1 MSVISHSRDAAPA
14 RARRKIVLIVAVLL
28 VLAAA
33 SGAWLVLR
41 GRAVAVEKDAKPP
54 VGPME
59 LAAADIATVELR
71 ALSRR
76 LPLSGTL
83 TPLVQATVKSRVS
96 GDVLD
101 VQVREG
107 QAVEKGQVLARIDIR
122 NLGAQFE
129 AQRAALDKARAD
141 LALAKVNRDSNAKM
155 LEQKFISQ
163 NAFDSAQSAYD
174 AAAASVKVAEAQAR
188 VAQISVDDAVVR
200 APIRGIVS
208 QRMVQPGEKVS
219 PDSPL
224 LAIVDL
230 SRLELEAPA
239 PASEIPAVKI
249 GQIAQVRVGGYGDR
263 AFEARVERINPA
275 TDAGTRSIKL
285 YLSVDNAD
293 SALRGG
299 MFAQGELVL
308 DQSAPSP
315 TVPSAAIRSD
325 AGVTYVLAIDNG
337 KLVRRAVTLGL
348 KTDDASFVEVR
359 EGLAV
364 GTSVLAAKIDALQ
377 DGAAVTLAKPSA
389 SPAQ

>member
-249 GQIAQVRVGGYGDR
+249 GQIAHVRVGGYGDR

-389 SPAQ
+389 APAQ

>member
-389 SPAQ
+389 APAQ